1 MNIKVEI
8 NQNIIFFELLIH
20 SSKRKYDKYH
30 DIASEVLNEFENIS
44 ELSSFKEFKQKYE
57 SNEFGHDY
65 KLIKFAINTNSDLT
79 PKELSPKD
87 GWGPNSLKYYT
98 DEIYTLV
105 VDIYNKLDFDKRFK
119 EKVVSKFDSIKQ
131 DIQKIFDINNPIE
144 VLKEF
149 WKFPYEPTFIFIP
162 DPFRR
167 GQGFSVSR
175 DSTSYSISGTIGNE
189 GHIIFEPNHFI
200 PNLLHEYSHD
210 FFREYLDGSSYMF
223 ERNNILCHTL
233 EEILDKE
240 LVKDFNSVSHFM
252 EENFITAVQTL
263 LSQRY
268 FAKKWSEEKSKE
280 IAQKIL
286 DEKYNNGYIYVREF
300 YESIQ
305 KNEDPVEG
313 YIKVLEELT
322 KKK

>member
-131 DIQKIFDINNPIE
+131 DIQKIFDINNPI
-144 VLKEF
+144 
-149 WKFPYEPTFIFIP
+149 
-162 DPFRR
+162 D
-167 GQGFSVSR
+167 VSR

-300 YESIQ
+300 YESNQ